1 PCLCSPQ
8 SSPVVPPETQRQS
21 PSIHFQED
29 PSRLSHRKRPTM
41 RTSKQAQRDI
51 RSRLDEKLALS
62 IPSPSLLESLA
73 SDCASSSSP
82 DATFQ
87 YAFALSKSSSPP
99 ELSYAITLL
108 NSLLKSGYPHQIDC
122 MIGSAQAHYL
132 LKQYKEARSVAEA
145 ILRNNPKNALA
156 GELHVASMI
165 AIEEEEERK
174 VKNVAVG
181 GTLAVAAIGLALL
194 LGGKKR

>member
-1 PCLCSPQ
+1 
-8 SSPVVPPETQRQS
+8 
-21 PSIHFQED
+21 
-29 PSRLSHRKRPTM
+29 
-41 RTSKQAQRDI
+41 
-51 RSRLDEKLALS
+51 
-62 IPSPSLLESLA
+62 
-73 SDCASSSSP
+73 
-82 DATFQ
+82 
-87 YAFALSKSSSPP
+87 
-99 ELSYAITLL
+99 
-108 NSLLKSGYPHQIDC
+108 

-145 ILRNNPKNALA
+145 ILRNNPENAMA